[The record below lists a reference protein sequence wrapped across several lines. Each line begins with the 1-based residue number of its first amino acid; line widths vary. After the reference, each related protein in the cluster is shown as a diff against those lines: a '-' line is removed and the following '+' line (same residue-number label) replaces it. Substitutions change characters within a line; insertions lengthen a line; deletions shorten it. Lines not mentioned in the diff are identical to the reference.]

1 MVHSEWYNLR
11 EVTIDTSKNI
21 FVNNTDNTIND
32 FQISKLLLSSS
43 QKIQTES
50 NALLSCL
57 INSTVNINTS
67 VIVKPLSY

>member
-21 FVNNTDNTIND
+21 FVNNTDTTIND